1 MGAAKK
7 QPADHKRKQAIDR
20 LRDEAERM
28 PGIEGMAGVEI
39 TVTGRHG
46 TVTVTPMPNP
56 LDWDADVLSFLR
68 EGDYLSAVCGMVPEE
83 SAAALRA
90 VKPSIGSLMAA
101 LMEPTEETSE
111 PPVGE
116 SPASHAS

>member
-7 QPADHKRKQAIDR
+7 PADHKRKQAIDR

-28 PGIEGMAGVEI
+28 PGLDGMAGVDLTI
-39 TVTGRHG
+39 TGRHG
-46 TVTVTPMPNP
+46 KVTVTPMPNP
-56 LDWDADVLSFLR
+56 LDWDADVLAFLR
-68 EGDYLSAVCGMVPEE
+68 EGDYLSAVCGMVSEE
-83 SAAALRA
+83 DAAALRA
-90 VKPSIGSLMAA
+90 VKPSIGSLMAS
-101 LMEPTEETSE
+101 LMEPVEETSE